1 MFSQNDPYVMER
13 IFDHTVTMETKARMT
28 FLERYEGFCID
39 LIKVADRALGAD
51 VRRIRT
57 GSGLAPDFYLT
68 LGLNCRGGSLR
79 PWGDRGARTE

>member
-39 LIKVADRALGAD
+39 LIKVAD
-51 VRRIRT
+51 ISFT
-57 GSGLAPDFYLT
+57 QNSSLA
-68 LGLNCRGGSLR
+68 
-79 PWGDRGARTE
+79 